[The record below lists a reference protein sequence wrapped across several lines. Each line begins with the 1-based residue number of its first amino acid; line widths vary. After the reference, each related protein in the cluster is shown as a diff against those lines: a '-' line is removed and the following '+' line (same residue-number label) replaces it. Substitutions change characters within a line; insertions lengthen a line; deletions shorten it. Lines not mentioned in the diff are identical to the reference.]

1 MSPTFNINHKNSTIM
16 SDQSKICI
24 AALTALSLLS
34 LPSCSDD
41 VGPVADES
49 PGCHFLMP
57 DTIVSR
63 ERSEF
68 RIPIIGNLPED
79 ATAFIANEW
88 TENPRNSYRENWSEY
103 TSGCVRSLDLDASG
117 VLRVDMDE
125 NTSDRMRGV
134 EVVIASGSVNP
145 RQESFIIWQRG
156 RRFDTIGS
164 IRCRY
169 NGRMY
174 SSPVIPTSDSTIRY
188 ESPLYQYLVDSL
200 AEIDGVNAVLA
211 ESDIVDYY
219 VGDNPCIPGIGTV
232 YLGNENVR
240 GMACSPRYPVE
251 ATRAGDPFQWQ
262 SSNALGYCALF
273 DDSNYTDTYMYYNL
287 LGLNKFEDCNK
298 MSNKNLND
306 KVSSLAVS
314 YNGTNKDV
322 CAVLTIWE
330 DSDYNNGDNDRT
342 KHRISVIA
350 TYDQRKVMYPDLKK
364 IKCIGSSNSWND
376 RISSLSFHFGYVDS
390 QWKNY

>member
-1 MSPTFNINHKNSTIM
+1 M
-16 SDQSKICI
+16 
-24 AALTALSLLS
+24 
-34 LPSCSDD
+34 
-41 VGPVADES
+41 
-49 PGCHFLMP
+49 
-57 DTIVSR
+57 
-63 ERSEF
+63 
-68 RIPIIGNLPED
+68 
-79 ATAFIANEW
+79 
-88 TENPRNSYRENWSEY
+88 
-103 TSGCVRSLDLDASG
+103 
-117 VLRVDMDE
+117 
-125 NTSDRMRGV
+125 
-134 EVVIASGSVNP
+134 
-145 RQESFIIWQRG
+145 
-156 RRFDTIGS
+156 
-164 IRCRY
+164 
-169 NGRMY
+169 
-174 SSPVIPTSDSTIRY
+174 
-188 ESPLYQYLVDSL
+188 
-200 AEIDGVNAVLA
+200 A